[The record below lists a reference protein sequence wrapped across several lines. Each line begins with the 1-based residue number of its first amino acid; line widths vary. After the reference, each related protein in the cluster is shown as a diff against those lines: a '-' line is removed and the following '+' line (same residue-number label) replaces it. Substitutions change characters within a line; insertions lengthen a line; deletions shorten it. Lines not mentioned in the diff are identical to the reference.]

1 MRILVVVASTQA
13 GTLRAEVGKGSM
25 RTAVGHGL
33 VGPKRSGD
41 AVPRV
46 HDCVAGKGRGG
57 GFSLPPFKSL
67 CRGGSHRILQDG
79 GVDSWQHESASCSWQ
94 GTEALLL
101 VLAS

>member
-1 MRILVVVASTQA
+1 VRILVVVASTQA

-46 HDCVAGKGRGG
+46 HDCAAGRCGGLLSYRPYVAGVPT
-57 GFSLPPFKSL
+57 GF
-67 CRGGSHRILQDG
+67 CR
-79 GVDSWQHESASCSWQ
+79 
-94 GTEALLL
+94 TER
-101 VLAS
+101 